1 MWIGR
6 SQTGRSV
13 QQPLG
18 NDTEYVRK
26 SNQLSSRVV
35 LLIMVG
41 ILVSNVRMLTEQ
53 PASSIMEHHP
63 RWTTLA
69 NMFGTAFHTVR
80 VWMKPYGAGSPKP
93 TLLYGT
99 MEEAERL
106 FVPLDPQEPNTVH
119 PTSVT
124 EDRFGRRMVSG
135 ADDLKRT
142 QAYPPEFGLAVA
154 KTFFNNIVPDG
165 YGSPLDKLVHNVA
178 VSNDMWH
185 DADLR
190 TVAND
195 LCIRPHV
202 SPVAQILCTMY
213 MCVY

>member
-6 SQTGRSV
+6 AQTGRSV
-13 QQPLG
+13 EQPLG
-18 NDTEYVRK
+18 NDKEYVRK

-63 RWTTLA
+63 RWNLLA
-69 NMFGTAFHTVR
+69 NMFGDVFHTVR
-80 VWMKPYGAGSPKP
+80 IWMKPYGAGSPKP

-106 FVPLDPQEPNTVH
+106 FVPLDLNEPNTVH
-119 PTSVT
+119 PTTVT
-124 EDRFGRRMVSG
+124 EDSFGRRMVSG
-135 ADDLKRT
+135 TDHLKGT

-165 YGSPLDKLVHNVA
+165 HGSPLDQLVHNVA
-178 VSNDMWH
+178 VSNDMWD
-185 DADLR
+185 DADL
-190 TVAND
+190 ALIAKD
-195 LCIRPHV
+195 LGIKPHV
-202 SPVAQILCTMY
+202 SPVA
-213 MCVY
+213 